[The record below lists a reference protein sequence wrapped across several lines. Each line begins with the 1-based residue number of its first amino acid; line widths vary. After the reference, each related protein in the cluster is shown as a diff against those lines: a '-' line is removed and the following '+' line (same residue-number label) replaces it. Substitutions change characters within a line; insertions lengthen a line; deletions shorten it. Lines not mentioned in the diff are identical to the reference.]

1 MQARWDAPK
10 GESNLAKL
18 HGRRSRLRKSSLWG
32 VKGKKEHC
40 PSKVLGKQ
48 GFNPFGWKKEAS
60 ALCTARASKPGW
72 RGRSHTQQAYN
83 KDLLN
88 E

>member
-48 GFNPFGWKKEAS
+48 GFNPFG
-60 ALCTARASKPGW
+60 
-72 RGRSHTQQAYN
+72 
-83 KDLLN
+83 
-88 E
+88 